1 MGDSTTQLAAAEIKA
16 HNALYDVHCRAGWP
30 FEIAMLDRMLSKF
43 DYAGCIEKH
52 RVAHSKRKVQARPAG
67 LKEKF
72 SGRYMFYPPV

>member
-43 DYAGCIEKH
+43 DYLI
-52 RVAHSKRKVQARPAG
+52 P
-67 LKEKF
+67 
-72 SGRYMFYPPV
+72 